1 MEQGEKIK
9 DLLHGIKNGG
19 GFCPLI
25 TYYRQNF
32 NGSGMKKYMLSCMGE
47 KNGECVTFP
56 PVSCSY

>member
-9 DLLHGIKNGG
+9 DLLHGSKNEG

-32 NGSGMKKYMLSCMGE
+32 NGSGMKNIC
-47 KNGECVTFP
+47 FP
-56 PVSCSY
+56 AWAKKTENV